1 MTYKFVNQVTPLD
14 FFRLSM
20 SRTYRSLVGVCN
32 IVYTVAIFAV
42 TIHFWEAANDIV
54 QVLLI
59 FACMVFIFF
68 QPFGVMMKAK
78 AQAGMIP
85 RDLELLFDDY
95 GLHVSLGDQK
105 EDLGWKRIRLVEERG
120 MLFINSDAKHG
131 YVITNKM
138 LDGRRVE
145 FVEFF
150 KSHIEKY
157 S

>member
-1 MTYKFVNQVTPLD
+1 MTYTFTNKVTPLD

-32 IVYTVAIFAV
+32 IVYTVAIIAV
-42 TIHFWEAANDIV
+42 TIHFWEQANDIIQV
-54 QVLLI
+54 VLL
-59 FACMVFIFF
+59 FACMVFIVF
-68 QPFGVMMKAK
+68 QPFGVMVKAK
-78 AQAGMIP
+78 AQAAFIP
-85 RDLELLFDDY
+85 AGLKLEFDDY

-138 LDGRRVE
+138 LDGRRAE